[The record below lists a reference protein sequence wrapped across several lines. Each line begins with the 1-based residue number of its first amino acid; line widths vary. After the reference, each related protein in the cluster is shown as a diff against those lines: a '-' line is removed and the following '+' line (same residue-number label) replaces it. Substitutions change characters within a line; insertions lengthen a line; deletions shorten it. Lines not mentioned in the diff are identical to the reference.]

1 MSGLSA
7 AHATDR
13 LRRDLDARLNELQ
26 QYEKLA
32 DVQTMIKSDL
42 KVAEDEYARAPPT
55 LSPSIGAAMPPP
67 AGLQVIAEV
76 CTAFPTEAD
85 SWTTDSPA
93 LPPETLRALRPFA
106 MASERIR
113 SELDAEG
120 QRVPQDIGQIINF
133 ATLVSSYEIAV
144 AESQALEQRANRLR
158 HAVEVVRETR
168 IDFTDKVL
176 VSLTQETNP

>member
-55 LSPSIGAAMPPP
+55 LSPSIGAAMPRPRRTP
-67 AGLQVIAEV
+67 GNRRGLH
-76 CTAFPTEAD
+76 
-85 SWTTDSPA
+85 
-93 LPPETLRALRPFA
+93 
-106 MASERIR
+106 
-113 SELDAEG
+113 
-120 QRVPQDIGQIINF
+120 RVPNRSGQ
-133 ATLVSSYEIAV
+133 LDH
-144 AESQALEQRANRLR
+144 RLAR
-158 HAVEVVRETR
+158 SAA
-168 IDFTDKVL
+168 
-176 VSLTQETNP
+176 